1 MAYGARL
8 ESGLG
13 ETPQGFKSPIL
24 RHLFLSVILIEGA
37 PVIGRGSKSGRARS
51 IRRPTSSSCITGAL
65 TLRK

>member
-24 RHLFLSVILIEGA
+24 RQRKPAPLGA
-37 PVIGRGSKSGRARS
+37 IPFS
-51 IRRPTSSSCITGAL
+51 
-65 TLRK
+65 